1 MSQLKIAAASL
12 LIYIT
17 LSGIACQAEEM
28 PTAKPIALPA
38 DMKGTWQ
45 VSDVLFD
52 QADNETVRKGPDI
65 KYSIPRY
72 LGRIIKITSRKI
84 TINSPGETACEDPKL
99 MPQKSTAAKIVAK
112 SIHTRVFDN
121 AYPTPQDMGLPLAD
135 DTPVEVL
142 YLTCGDKFRSSAP
155 SVDISYDFSYAR
167 WFIDLGD
174 DRLAMNWRTQSI
186 LILRRLQDNAKPVAS
201 FDCAKAGT
209 IAEKTICSDVGLA
222 AYDKSLAQ
230 AYNLVLAYYRSR
242 SDTKSTIAELQTFQR
257 KWIAKRDQC
266 GNDIVCMEKA
276 IDDRIFNLV
285 YDLTDFW
292 YDNYD
297 YSVN

>member
-28 PTAKPIALPA
+28 PTAKSIALPA

-52 QADNETVRKGPDI
+52 QADNETVRKGPGI
-65 KYSIPRY
+65 KYSIPVY
-72 LGRIIKITSRKI
+72 LGRIINITSRKI

-99 MPQKSTAAKIVAK
+99 LPQKSTAAKIVAK

-142 YLTCGDKFRSSAP
+142 YLTCGDKLSPSSL
-155 SVDISYDFSYAR
+155 SHIIEDLGDAR
-167 WFIDLGD
+167 WFIKLGN
-174 DRLAMNWRTQSI
+174 DRLAMNWRSESI

-242 SDTKSTIAELQTFQR
+242 SDTKSTIAELRTFQR

-276 IDDRIFNLV
+276 IDDRILNLV
-285 YDLTDFW
+285 HDLIDFW

>member
-1 MSQLKIAAASL
+1 
-12 LIYIT
+12 
-17 LSGIACQAEEM
+17 
-28 PTAKPIALPA
+28 LP
-38 DMKGTWQ
+38 K
-45 VSDVLFD
+45 
-52 QADNETVRKGPDI
+52 
-65 KYSIPRY
+65 
-72 LGRIIKITSRKI
+72 
-84 TINSPGETACEDPKL
+84 
-99 MPQKSTAAKIVAK
+99 KSTAAEIVAK

-242 SDTKSTIAELQTFQR
+242 SDTKSTIAELQAFQR

-285 YDLTDFW
+285 HELIDFW